1 MVNKYNKLK
10 GIGSY
15 AYVAFCYSIW
25 APNVLYTTCS
35 IHPFIQARFL
45 YFFFSFSCLAFTNIH
60 SLKNPWTSNLGLDIL
75 PKDTETRRLRK
86 PETEAP
92 TLWLIAQ
99 LLYLQSPYMLHIA
112 WVVLSQAKC
121 CNLCTELMIIRFFF
135 CKLTG
140 PALSQNFWLMQ
151 NYLSIC
157 FQRQLGGEKN
167 VNTNSLLK
175 WVIHK

>member
-1 MVNKYNKLK
+1 MDWFL
-10 GIGSY
+10 
-15 AYVAFCYSIW
+15 C
-25 APNVLYTTCS
+25 LCS
-35 IHPFIQARFL
+35 ILLL
-45 YFFFSFSCLAFTNIH
+45 YLSTQRALYNMLHSPVHTSTFSLLFFSFSCLTFTNIH

-75 PKDTETRRLRK
+75 PRDTETRRLRK

-99 LLYLQSPYMLHIA
+99 LLYLLSPYMLHIA

-157 FQRQLGGEKN
+157 FQRQLGGKERK
-167 VNTNSLLK
+167 
-175 WVIHK
+175 HKLPFEMSHP